1 MLQRLSRFFAY
12 KPAQVMFK
20 NWKIVR
26 GDSVLVISGKD
37 KGKQGKIVEVKRK
50 SNSVIV
56 SGVNQVT
63 HK

>member
-37 KGKQGKIVEVKRK
+37 KGKEGKIVEIKRK
-50 SNSVIV
+50 FNSVIV
-56 SGVNQVT
+56 SGVNKVT